1 MSQQSG
7 SPFATQ
13 TIFAQPQQPASGS
26 NGLGIAGFVMSLL
39 GLLTSCCT
47 CFVPWLGLLSLVG
60 LILSFIAVF
69 RKPRGMAIAGII
81 LGALALIV
89 VLIGIIFS
97 AMASGVGGAYQFI
110 KGVATGAAIA
120 DHRTRTGS
128 YPADLSVIQGQL
140 PPEMMTDNW
149 GNQFVYEVS
158 SDGSKFTIRSMG
170 EDGIDGTTD
179 DVFFKKDWIQDPGY
193 TPDPIPQDELLQ
205 PEVPAD
211 TPMDSGEEAPGP
223 G

>member
-13 TIFAQPQQPASGS
+13 TIFAQPQQPTSGS
-26 NGLGIAGFVMSLL
+26 NGLGIAGFILSLL

-69 RKPRGMAIAGII
+69 RKPRGLAIAGII
-81 LGALALIV
+81 MGAIGLIV
-89 VLIGIIFS
+89 VLIAVLMI
-97 AMASGVGGAYQFI
+97 ALASSVGGVMQFF
-110 KGVATGAAIA
+110 KGVATGAAVSE
-120 DHRTRTGS
+120 HRSRTGS

-140 PPEMMTDNW
+140 PAEMTTDNW

-158 SDGSKFTIRSMG
+158 ADGSKFTIRSMG

-205 PEVPAD
+205 PEMPTDA
-211 TPMDSGEEAPGP
+211 PMDSEEEAPGP